1 MKTAVIGAKGQ
12 LGNDLCARLAGN
24 VIGLDLPEFDVQQSD
39 HVAAVLGEILPDVV
53 INCAALTNVDACE
66 DHVDQALAVNALGA
80 AHVAQAAERVGAA
93 IVYISTDYVFGRDAH
108 RRQPY
113 TEDDPPGPVNVY
125 GASKLAGEHLT
136 AVASTR
142 WTIVRTC
149 GLYGLAGAAGK
160 GGNFVETMLRL
171 AGEDKPLRV
180 VSDQRVSPTSSWE
193 LAGKIAELIE
203 VSPCGLLHVAAPDSC
218 SWHEF
223 AQAILDRER
232 PGVSVEPIGS
242 VQYKTRAKRP
252 ALSALAGSRLA
263 EVGVG
268 PCRPWSDML
277 HEYLDARRRRATCRS
292 TEVRQSP

>member
-1 MKTAVIGAKGQ
+1 MSTTHDPAIPDLRVMQMRVIWR
-12 LGNDLCARLAGN
+12 DT
-24 VIGLDLPEFDVQQSD
+24 F
-39 HVAAVLGEILPDVV
+39 
-53 INCAALTNVDACE
+53 
-66 DHVDQALAVNALGA
+66 
-80 AHVAQAAERVGAA
+80 
-93 IVYISTDYVFGRDAH
+93 IV
-108 RRQPY
+108 
-113 TEDDPPGPVNVY
+113 EPPGGV
-125 GASKLAGEHLT
+125 T
-136 AVASTR
+136 
-142 WTIVRTC
+142 
-149 GLYGLAGAAGK
+149 
-160 GGNFVETMLRL
+160 
-171 AGEDKPLRV
+171 
-180 VSDQRVSPTSSWE
+180 DQRVSPTSSWE

-263 EVGVG
+263 EVGVD

-277 HEYLDARRRRATCRS
+277 HEYLDARRRRATCQS

>member
-12 LGNDLCARLAGN
+12 LGSDLCARLAGD
-24 VIGLDLPEFDVQQSD
+24 VTGLDLPELDVRQPER
-39 HVAAVLGEILPDVV
+39 VTAALAEIRPDVV

-66 DHVDQALAVNALGA
+66 DRIDQALAVNALGA

-93 IVYISTDYVFGRDAH
+93 VVYISTDYVFGEDTR

-113 TEDDPPGPVNVY
+113 TEDDPAGPISVY
-125 GASKLAGEHLT
+125 GATKLTGEHLT
-136 AVASTR
+136 AIASTR

-171 AGEDKPLRV
+171 AAEDKPLRV
-180 VSDQRVSPTSSWE
+180 VSDQRVSPTSTWE
-193 LAGKIAELIE
+193 LAGTITELIE
-203 VSPCGLLHVAAPDSC
+203 VGPCGLLHVAASDSC

-232 PGVSVEPIGS
+232 PGVAVEPIRS
-242 VQYKTRAKRP
+242 DQYKVRAKRP
-252 ALSALAGSRLA
+252 ALSALASLRLA
-263 EVGVG
+263 EVGIA
-268 PCRPWSDML
+268 PCRLWSEML
-277 HEYLDARRRRATCRS
+277 HEYLDGRRRRMAARS
-292 TEVRQSP
+292 TQVRQAP

>member
-1 MKTAVIGAKGQ
+1 MKIAVIGAKGQ
-12 LGNDLCARLAGN
+12 LGSDLCARLGGD
-24 VIGLDLPEFDVQQSD
+24 VTGLDLPELDVRQAD
-39 HVAAVLGEILPDVV
+39 RVAAALAEVRPGVV

-66 DHVDQALAVNALGA
+66 DRINEAFAVNTLGA

-93 IVYISTDYVFGRDAH
+93 IVYISTDYVFGQDTH

-113 TEDDPPGPVNVY
+113 TEDDPTGPVNVY

-136 AVASTR
+136 AIASTR

-171 AGEDKPLRV
+171 AGEHKPLRV
-180 VSDQRVSPTSSWE
+180 VSDQCVSPTSTWE
-193 LAGKIAELIE
+193 LAGKIVELIH
-203 VSPCGLLHVAAPDSC
+203 VGPCGLLHVAAPDSC

-232 PGVSVEPIGS
+232 SGIAAESIGS
-242 VQYKTRAKRP
+242 DQCKTRAKRP
-252 ALSALAGSRLA
+252 SLSALAGLRLA
-263 EVGVG
+263 ELGIE
-268 PCRPWSDML
+268 PCRLWRDML
-277 HEYLDARRRRATCRS
+277 HEYLDARRQRVTTQARQ
-292 TEVRQSP
+292 VRQAQ

>member
-1 MKTAVIGAKGQ
+1 MKSAVIGAKGQ
-12 LGNDLCARLAGN
+12 LGSDLCARLAGD
-24 VIGLDLPEFDVQQSD
+24 VTGLDLPQFDVQQPD
-39 HVAAVLGEILPDVV
+39 HVTAVLSEILPDVV

-66 DHVDQALAVNALGA
+66 DHVEQALAVNALGA
-80 AHVAQAAERVGAA
+80 AHVAQTAERVGAA
-93 IVYISTDYVFGRDAH
+93 VLYVSTDYVFGQDTH

-113 TEDDPPGPVNVY
+113 TEDDPTGPVNVY

-171 AGEDKPLRV
+171 TAEDKPLRV
-180 VSDQRVSPTSSWE
+180 VSDQRVSPTSTWE

-203 VSPCGLLHVAAPDSC
+203 VGPCGLLHVAAPDSC

-223 AQAILDRER
+223 AQAIVDRER
-232 PGVSVEPIGS
+232 PGLSVEPIRS
-242 VQYKTRAKRP
+242 DQYKTRAKRP
-252 ALSALAGSRLA
+252 AMSALAGTRLA
-263 EVGVG
+263 EVGIQ
-268 PCRPWSDML
+268 PCRPWRQML
-277 HEYLDARRRRATCRS
+277 HEYLDRRGRRVTAQS
-292 TEVRQSP
+292 TEVRQAP

>member
-1 MKTAVIGAKGQ
+1 MKTAVIGAQGQ
-12 LGNDLCARLAGN
+12 LGSDLCARLAGD
-24 VIGLDLPEFDVQQSD
+24 VIGLDLPEFDVQQPD
-39 HVAAVLGEILPDVV
+39 RVQAVLGEVLPDVV

-66 DHVDQALAVNALGA
+66 DHIDEALAVNALGA

-93 IVYISTDYVFGRDAH
+93 LLYISTDYVFGQDTC

-113 TEDDPPGPVNVY
+113 TEDDAPGPVNVY

-171 AGEDKPLRV
+171 AGEGKPLRV
-180 VSDQRVSPTSSWE
+180 VSDQRVSPTSTWE
-193 LAGKIAELIE
+193 LAGKIAELIQ
-203 VSPCGLLHVAAPDSC
+203 VGPCGLLHVAAPDNC

-232 PGVSVEPIGS
+232 PGVSVEAVRS
-242 VQYKTRAKRP
+242 DQYKTRAKRP
-252 ALSALAGSRLA
+252 AQSALAGSRLA
-263 EVGVG
+263 EVGIE
-268 PCRPWSDML
+268 PCRPWPEML
-277 HEYLDARRRRATCRS
+277 HEYLDARRRRVTSQS
-292 TEVRQSP
+292 TEVRQAR